1 MFSGASVSA
10 LQRLVEQLKLEA
22 AVERIKVR
30 PRAPRSRALGTGGGR
45 DHGWRRPGRAKP
57 SMGRRPGRG
66 ATSAGMDQPGAPGG
80 VAPPESDLG
89 GLGRGWKS
97 AVDPG
102 GGKREDRGARRRMR
116 GLDVPG
122 GEKLEAPQGGGGCR
136 VGPGREG

>member
-1 MFSGASVSA
+1 MSA

-102 GGKREDRGARRRMR
+102 DGKREDRGARRRMR